1 MERSEENLSGDFVLD
16 SSVIVKWFCQEEGT
30 ELALKFREGHVSGYA
45 NIAFPDLVIYEI
57 ANALRYNQKITEED
71 ARNSVNSLI
80 DLGMEIIVPTKKV
93 TESAISLAF
102 EYDITVYDAYFVAL
116 AKELGF
122 KFVTADENFYK
133 KIKELKFVNLLKNFK
148 IQ

>member
-1 MERSEENLSGDFVLD
+1 MERSEEKLAGDFVLD
-16 SSVIVKWFCQEEGT
+16 SSVIVKWFCQEENT
-30 ELALKFREGHVSGYA
+30 ELALKFREGYVNGYA

-71 ARNSVNSLI
+71 VKNSVNSLI
-80 DLGMEIIVPTKKV
+80 DLDIDIIVPTKKV

-102 EYDITVYDAYFVAL
+102 KYNITLYDAYFVAL

-122 KFVTADENFYK
+122 EFVTADENFYN
-133 KIKELKFVNLLKNFK
+133 KIKELNFVKLLKN
-148 IQ
+148 IQI